1 MAFIT
6 IRFNIISRDQFD
18 ITWNYLQNEFLFD
31 VIATFPTMIS
41 NHSSKLMFLRLF
53 HIIHFSKMSFMLDY
67 FLEVLIHH
75 STILRKKAN
84 VSIRISYLILLGVHF
99 CVILWLLVGTRQAM
113 SHNSIPW
120 IKKNLE
126 IESHDN
132 YQQYVLSIYWIFT
145 LVTTV
150 GYGDFYGST
159 TLEYF
164 ISILFEFGG
173 FIVLAGIF
181 WLMVQLLERDYD
193 FLTFLSEKQTYCE
206 HWLS

>member
-1 MAFIT
+1 
-6 IRFNIISRDQFD
+6 
-18 ITWNYLQNEFLFD
+18 
-31 VIATFPTMIS
+31 
-41 NHSSKLMFLRLF
+41 
-53 HIIHFSKMSFMLDY
+53 
-67 FLEVLIHH
+67 
-75 STILRKKAN
+75 
-84 VSIRISYLILLGVHF
+84 
-99 CVILWLLVGTRQAM
+99 M

-126 IESHDN
+126 IESYDN

>member
-18 ITWNYLQNEFLFD
+18 ITWNYLQIEFLFD

-53 HIIHFSKMSFMLDY
+53 HIIHFSKKSFMLDY

-120 IKKNLE
+120 VKKNLE
-126 IESHDN
+126 IESYDK

-159 TLEYF
+159 NLEYF

>member
-1 MAFIT
+1 
-6 IRFNIISRDQFD
+6 
-18 ITWNYLQNEFLFD
+18 
-31 VIATFPTMIS
+31 
-41 NHSSKLMFLRLF
+41 
-53 HIIHFSKMSFMLDY
+53 MLDY
-67 FLEVLIHH
+67 LLEKLINH

-113 SHNSIPW
+113 SDDSVPW

-126 IESHDN
+126 IESYDN

-173 FIVLAGIF
+173 FIVLAGVF
-181 WLMVQLLERDYD
+181 WLMVQLLEPDYD
-193 FLTFLSEKQTYCE
+193 FSTCLSEKQTCYE
-206 HWLS
+206 HWLSQLEKSNSNLNICPTLLIKVRKSLEDAFIYDFNMIIEEFEMYKHLTSQLQIKISN

>member
-1 MAFIT
+1 MDFIT
-6 IRFNIISRDQFD
+6 IRFNIVSRDQFD
-18 ITWNYLQNEFLFD
+18 ITWNYLQTEFLID
-31 VIATFPTMIS
+31 VISTFPTMIS

-53 HIIHFSKMSFMLDY
+53 HIIHFSKMSFMLDS

-99 CVILWLLVGTRQAM
+99 CVILWLLVGTRQAT

-126 IESHDN
+126 IESYDN

-159 TLEYF
+159 TLEYL
-164 ISILFEFGG
+164 ITILFEFGG
-173 FIVLAGIF
+173 FILLAGVF

-193 FLTFLSEKQTYCE
+193 FSTYLSEN
-206 HWLS
+206 